1 MALSIESIASSRKQT
16 KELVRVESLIPQQIQ
31 PNAENL
37 ITLLQDYYSYLN
49 EQGNPSNEIAGIDA
63 SRDIDTA
70 DYAYL
75 DKIQRE
81 IAISI
86 PRNLAEKEQLNPNTG
101 TPYKTLYGIGATEKY
116 KVSVDRVNLYKNLM
130 RYYSIRGSEDSI
142 ALFFKIIFDDNVEVY
157 YPKES
162 MLIPSSGSWSKD
174 TEQYTNHKGFLS
186 DTVKL
191 QDSYFYQEFS
201 YVIRT
206 GQNVSTWSDTFNR
219 LVHPAGFIFFGQI
232 QILVENVNHFTTSP
246 GNATTQPDQDIIGL
260 GGQDDERIASSM
272 RYLQPGLIADEDIPY
287 SLIIDPIGGTTN
299 TFKKQYY
306 STYDPAD
313 SASLAPVAAEPD
325 LGTTTYWRMALDV
338 PDTDPDTNMLKF
350 YDGTQMW
357 THQSVSIIDAE
368 NPSSGNANLYAWAD
382 YTINDGIN
390 SSIIWNDIHL
400 GVTLTT

>member
-1 MALSIESIASSRKQT
+1 MSHSIEAVASSRKQT
-16 KELVRVESLIPQQIQ
+16 KELVRVQSLIPQEIQ
-31 PNAENL
+31 PNAENF
-37 ITLLQDYYSYLN
+37 IELLEDYYSYLN
-49 EQGNPSNEIAGIDA
+49 EQGNPSNEIAGIDS
-63 SRDIDTA
+63 SRDIDIA

-75 DKIQRE
+75 DKIQKE
-81 IAISI
+81 IAIVI
-86 PRNLAEKEQLNPNTG
+86 PRAIT
-101 TPYKTLYGIGATEKY
+101 
-116 KVSVDRVNLYKNLM
+116 VDRVNLYKNLIQ
-130 RYYSIRGSEDSI
+130 YYSIRGSKDSI
-142 ALFFKIIFDDNVEVY
+142 VLFFKILFNDNAEVY

-162 MLIPSSGSWSKD
+162 LLIPSSGSWSED
-174 TEQYTNHKGFLS
+174 TLQYTSRKGFLS
-186 DTVKL
+186 DSIKL

-206 GQNVSTWSDTFNR
+206 GQNISAWADTFNK

-246 GNATTQPDQDIIGL
+246 GNESTDPDQDILGL
-260 GGQDDERIASSM
+260 GGQDEERIGSSM

-299 TFKKQYY
+299 IFKRLYY

-313 SASLAPVAAEPD
+313 SASLGPVAAEPD

-338 PDTDPDTNMLKF
+338 PDDDPDTNMLKF

-357 THQSVSIIDAE
+357 THGAITIIDAE
-368 NPSSGNANLYAWAD
+368 NPSTGNANLYAWAD
-382 YTINDGIN
+382 YTINDVIN

-400 GVTLTT
+400 GVTLITT